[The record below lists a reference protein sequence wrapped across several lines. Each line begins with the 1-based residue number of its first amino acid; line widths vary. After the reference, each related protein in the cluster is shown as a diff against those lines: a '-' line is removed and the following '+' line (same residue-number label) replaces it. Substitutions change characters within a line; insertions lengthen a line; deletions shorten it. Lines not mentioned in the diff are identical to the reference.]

1 MIISSPLDFRA
12 AAKRRLPRFL
22 FDYIDGGANEELSL
36 RRNSSDLAA
45 VWLNQRVMSGVDS
58 PKLETRLLGAKH
70 AMPIVLGPVG
80 LSGMFA
86 RRGEAQAAR
95 AARQAG
101 IPFCLSTVSVCSI
114 EEVHAA
120 GSSLWFQLYILRDR
134 QFMKDL
140 IARVQQAGCNTLVL
154 TVDMPVPGA
163 RYRDYKSGMRGPR
176 APLRR
181 YLQSIGSP
189 RWTWD
194 VALRGRPLSLGNV
207 SGVLGDSTGLEDYM
221 GWLAANFDPALR
233 WSDLEWIRQHWSG
246 SIVIKGILHPDDA
259 KLAMTLGAD
268 ALVVSNHGGRQLEGA
283 PSPARMLGSIAN
295 AVGDRILV
303 LADSGIRSGVDVIK
317 MMALG
322 AKGVLIGRLWAYA
335 LAAQG
340 EAGVIQ
346 LLRLIEAEMRVTMTL
361 AGITD
366 INSINPSVLAETGWT

>member
-12 AAKRRLPRFL
+12 AAKRKLPRFL
-22 FDYIDGGANEELSL
+22 FDYIDGGANQELTL
-36 RRNSSDLAA
+36 RRNTDDLAS
-45 VWLNQRVMSGVDS
+45 VWLNQRVMSGTDA
-58 PKLETRLLGAKH
+58 PKLETRLLGAQH

-114 EEVHAA
+114 EEVQAA

-134 QFMKDL
+134 HFMKDL
-140 IARVQQAGCNTLVL
+140 IARIQQAGCNTLVL

-181 YLQSIGSP
+181 YLQSIRHP

-194 VALRGRPLSLGNV
+194 VALRGRPLSLGNLR
-207 SGVLGDSTGLEDYM
+207 GVLGASTGLEDYM

-233 WSDLEWIRQHWSG
+233 WSDLEWLRQHWGG

-259 KLAMTLGAD
+259 RMAMSLGAD
-268 ALVVSNHGGRQLEGA
+268 ALVVSNHGGRQLDGA
-283 PSPARMLGSIAN
+283 LSPARTLSSIAN
-295 AVGDRILV
+295 AVGEQILV

-317 MMALG
+317 MLTLG

-335 LAAQG
+335 LAARG
-340 EAGVIQ
+340 EAGVTR

-366 INSINPSVLAETGWT
+366 VNSINPSVLAETGWN